1 MFGFLWVYS
10 DTSAPGV
17 EYPVIIEQFLG
28 TNGLGNGGSSAFPHD
43 IEAMQELSTVAVL
56 HADYHSTTEKP
67 PPLFFTACMAISS
80 ASGPSSFLARGN

>member
-28 TNGLGNGGSSAFPHD
+28 INGLGNGGSSVFPLD
-43 IEAMQELSTVAVL
+43 IEAMQEFSTVDITL
-56 HADYHSTTEKP
+56 
-67 PPLFFTACMAISS
+67 TAGC
-80 ASGPSSFLARGN
+80 